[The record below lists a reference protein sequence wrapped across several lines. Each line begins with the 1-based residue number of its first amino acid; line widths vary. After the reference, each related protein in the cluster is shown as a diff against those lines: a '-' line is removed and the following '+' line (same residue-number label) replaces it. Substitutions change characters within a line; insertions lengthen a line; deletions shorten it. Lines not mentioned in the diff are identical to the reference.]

1 MQDPTNAEEIDSLP
15 LGCLEAP
22 LKSGPDVHI
31 IKIPSEDNKIR
42 NAVQHLFNQ
51 AACLLF
57 LPITIV
63 GRAIELIFSIIKQ
76 LKSEDLCLEGKVV
89 VITGASSG
97 LGEALA
103 HAFYKEGCR
112 LIIASRRTSELSR
125 VRDEILSS
133 CFRKGKVFPP
143 VIVQLDLS
151 EMEKIHD
158 VTNTILGIYGHVDI
172 LVNNAGVS
180 YRGEIC
186 ETAPDVDARI
196 MNINYL
202 GTVML
207 TKGLLPSMMER
218 KSGRILMI
226 GSLQA
231 KLAIPFRSAYAAS
244 KHALQ
249 AFSDCL
255 RAEASSYN
263 IGVTVVNPGYIKTN
277 LSLNALTGTGEQ
289 YGQMDKNTE
298 TGIDATKAAL
308 RIVTVVKRKQD
319 ELLLCAWYYHI
330 IVYVRALFP
339 QMFFIF
345 MERRATNSKKKSN

>member
-1 MQDPTNAEEIDSLP
+1 MQASTDSEVNSLP
-15 LGCLEAP
+15 LGSLEAP
-22 LKSGPDVHI
+22 SKSGPDAHVL
-31 IKIPSEDNKIR
+31 KLPAEDNTIW
-42 NAVQHLFNQ
+42 NGIQHLFNQ
-51 AACLLF
+51 VACLFF
-57 LPITIV
+57 LPITIS
-63 GRAIELIFSIIKQ
+63 GKAIGLIFSIINK
-76 LKSEDLCLEGKVV
+76 LKAEDLSLEGKVV

-103 HAFYKEGCR
+103 HIFYKEGCR
-112 LIIASRRTSELSR
+112 LVLASRRYSELAR
-125 VRDEILSS
+125 VRDALLSS
-133 CFRKGKVFPP
+133 CSRKGNVVPP
-143 VIVQLDLS
+143 VIIQLDLG
-151 EMEKIHD
+151 EMGKIQD
-158 VTNTILGIYGHVDI
+158 VVNSILRIYGHVDI

-180 YRGEIC
+180 YRGEIS
-186 ETAPDVDARI
+186 ETAPDVDSRI

-207 TKGLLPSMMER
+207 TKALLPSMMER

-255 RAEASSYN
+255 RAEVSCYN

-289 YGQMDKNTE
+289 YGQMDKTTE
-298 TGIDATKAAL
+298 TGLDSTVAAL
-308 RIVTVVKRKQD
+308 KIVAAVRRKQD
-319 ELLLCAWYYHI
+319 ELMLCAWYYHI
-330 IVYVRALFP
+330 VVYVRSLFP
-339 QMFFIF
+339 KLFFAI
-345 MERRATNSKKKSN
+345 MERRATKAKKKPS